1 MVLSFTALL
10 RAPRILILATVVAAA
25 ALFGVASFAT
35 HTPLAEAL
43 SSKYLMCNW
52 TVEERTQTVYIDSS
66 ISRAGVTKAQVLAAF
81 ESWNE
86 LFVKYHGIP
95 VFAEHTGSAATADIV
110 IDAKSFD
117 KTWVDG
123 ACNRAYVSRGQSHS
137 TVYLGIKDKRRN
149 AALIAHELGHALGL
163 ADHGADAQHAAG
175 HIGFKSCSN
184 YYGVMSYCT
193 SRQSWFMDIETKGLY
208 LDGQLVRDY
217 WN

>member
-1 MVLSFTALL
+1 MVWFGALA
-10 RAPRILILATVVAAA
+10 RASRTLILVIAVTAAA
-25 ALFGVASFAT
+25 FSGIAGFIMPAPV
-35 HTPLAEAL
+35 AEAV

-52 TVEERTQTVYIDSS
+52 TVEERTQTVYIDPS
-66 ISRAGVTKAQVLAAF
+66 IKRAGVSRADVLDAF
-81 ESWNE
+81 ESWNK

-95 VFAEHTGSAATADIV
+95 IFAEHEGSASTADIV
-110 IDAKSFD
+110 IDAHSFD

-123 ACNRAYVSRGQSHS
+123 VCNRAYVSRGLSHT
-137 TVYLGIKDKRRN
+137 TVYLGTKDKARN
-149 AALIAHELGHALGL
+149 ADMIAHELGHALGL

-175 HIGFKSCSN
+175 HIGYKACSN

-193 SRQSWFMDIETKGLY
+193 SRQTWFMDIQTKGLY